1 MSDLFRKKSL
11 EKLSSPDQ
19 LDLLMKVTNAKGWVA
34 LIAIGGLVALALTW
48 GIYGS
53 IPEKVA
59 GQGLFIRPGGL
70 LEITAPSAGQIEDI
84 YIKTGDILKKGY
96 PIARIRQKELLE
108 EIKAQRRLLTD
119 MENRFKKRSSSKKR
133 ESSMEED
140 ISFDKRKVL
149 REKVNDLRKQ
159 EEWLKEKLVNQN
171 QLLNEGLIIKQTLID
186 TESTL
191 ASVQQHILEAQNAQT
206 QANLS
211 LQKTFSQNDRELET
225 LLDEIIQRE
234 RELDRKTQELETA
247 SKVISPYACRVV
259 EINSYRDS
267 LISKGTPIAKVELID
282 NSVRSLESVLY
293 FPAAQASRIKKGIL

>member
-211 LQKTFSQNDRELET
+211 LQKTFSQNDRELES
-225 LLDEIIQRE
+225 LLDEIIQHNWRPPQ
-234 RELDRKTQELETA
+234 R
-247 SKVISPYACRVV
+247 
-259 EINSYRDS
+259 
-267 LISKGTPIAKVELID
+267 
-282 NSVRSLESVLY
+282 
-293 FPAAQASRIKKGIL
+293 